1 MIKLMIAEQDRAVQ
15 NAIVPVRW
23 CVERETLEVLRQKGV
38 KKPYVL
44 IVVPSEFGEDDR
56 WLAPLE
62 QLVEY
67 VQFQRS
73 GKNYILAT
81 IVWIKEDDLPFNLDR
96 MFLWKKSD
104 KYKKHLVDFDYQSD
118 DSDGGYKKI
127 NPELRSIGDRLG
139 FTRIEVVVPEQLFAK
154 KAPEWEQRWVNLWY
168 ESKPKDQCQY
178 RKRRVLAYTI
188 QPPAILLWM
197 MLKTLFCVILAAFL
211 LMFGMR
217 GVSLKPLI
225 HPFRNDAGDVWRD
238 VKKNG
243 SVFLPE
249 LFGLT
254 FYPAFTAA
262 PIIVVPV
269 FMLAWLISH
278 SWLIGLFAVLI
289 VFFAACILGATGL
302 LVAII
307 LESLLM
313 NKASKAEK
321 TVKYSQ
327 LYGKEDDLLMCNGQ
341 IAPNI
346 NALPK
351 DKKTIHL
358 RYMNFKARW
367 CKPFN

>member
-23 CVERETLEVLRQKGV
+23 CVERETLEALRQKGV

-67 VQFQRS
+67 VQFQQS

-81 IVWIKEDDLPFNLDR
+81 IVWVEKDGRPFNLDER
-96 MFLWKKSD
+96 FLWKKSD
-104 KYKKHLVDFDYQSD
+104 KYEKYLVNFDHQSD
-118 DSDGGYKKI
+118 DHGGYEKI
-127 NPELRSIGDRLG
+127 NPELRSIVNSLG
-139 FTRIEVVVPEQLFAK
+139 FARIEVVVPEQLFAK

-168 ESKPKDQCQY
+168 EAKPKDQCQY

-197 MLKTLFCVILAAFL
+197 MLRTLFCVIMAAFL
-211 LMFGMR
+211 LMCGMR
-217 GVSLKPLI
+217 GVRLKPII
-225 HPFRNDAGDVWRD
+225 HPFRNYAEDVWRD

-254 FYPAFTAA
+254 LYPAFTAA

-269 FMLAWLISH
+269 FMLARLISH

-289 VFFAACILGATGL
+289 VFFAACILIVGL
-302 LVAII
+302 HLI
-307 LESLLM
+307 LILGSLI
-313 NKASKAEK
+313 NKAMKTEK
-321 TVKYSQ
+321 TVEYSQ

-341 IAPNI
+341 IAPDI
-346 NALPK
+346 KALPK
-351 DKKTIHL
+351 EKKTIHL
-358 RYMNFKARW
+358 HYMNFKARW